1 LWVIGGFLPVIVP
14 IPAQLGF
21 VVVAI
26 TAGFG
31 AYAYRRAW
39 RTSVTPTA
47 APVTVD
53 PTAF

>member
-1 LWVIGGFLPVIVP
+1 MIVP

-39 RTSVTPTA
+39 RTTVTNPEVPITAPT
-47 APVTVD
+47 T
-53 PTAF
+53 F